1 MATLSLKISV
11 VDQSVIKTMQFEPST
26 IVYDA
31 CRIIRERIPEANPGN
46 PSEYGL
52 FLADED
58 PKKGVWLE
66 QGRSL
71 EYYLLRNGDLL
82 EYKRKHRIL
91 KVRTLDGVLKTLQVD
106 DSHTV
111 GSLMITICTRMGIT
125 NHEEYSLVR
134 DLPDEEKEKT
144 LTLKRDKSIAKD
156 QKRLEE
162 MKKKLHTDDELNWLD
177 HSKTLREQDIDPNE
191 VLLLRR
197 KFFYSDQ
204 NVDARDP
211 VQLNLLYVQSRDA
224 ILNGTHPVSME
235 EAIQFGGLQCQV
247 QFGDHVESKHKP
259 GFLDLKEFLPKEYV
273 KIKGIEKKIFI
284 EHKKF
289 VGLTEVEAKVK
300 YTQFCRSL
308 KTYGITFF
316 LVKEKMKGKNKLVP
330 RLLGI
335 TKESV
340 VRVDEKTKEIL
351 KTWPLTTVR
360 RWAASPNSFTLDFGD
375 YSDTYYSV
383 QTTEG
388 EQISQLIAGYID
400 IILRKKKAK
409 DHLGIEGDDNST
421 MYEENV
427 QAGQATIIQHNL
439 GNVKHPSSGN
449 VSMPG
454 LLRDGYQGENKIAM
468 GSLGRGQ
475 VSSQS
480 NNARSGSSS
489 RHGEPYEY
497 GDVNGSS
504 KTPSAFD
511 LIDGGPTSGM
521 QSGSSGQTIIQ
532 QELTQA
538 QRAFILTISDGL
550 GAIDSAQ
557 DNLNKK
563 SDMPTLGD
571 DPASKKWRA
580 NQLDLSR
587 QKVGSQLSAMN
598 AATAQLVTLT
608 SGEQDDI
615 DYTAVGAA
623 VNQISSNV
631 GDFSRDVKMLATL
644 QEGDDSGLRLLDA
657 ARGLIGA
664 FSDLLKAAEP
674 GSTEPRQNLLT
685 AAGRIGEASQDV
697 INEVGEH
704 VDDLD
709 KIYQEA
715 LLALA
720 KAVANA
726 TASLVLKAKTVAN
739 TADEPIQQDRVISSA
754 TQCAL
759 ATSQLVAC
767 TKVVAPTIGHPA
779 CQEQLIE
786 AAKLVAKSVEGIV
799 ESSQAAC
806 KDDHL
811 LQDLGSAATAVT
823 KALNDLLMH
832 IKKAAHPA
840 HAVEQHEEAVD
851 TIINVTDRL
860 FSSVGDAHEMVK
872 QAKQLAQ
879 ATSTLVSAIRGQA
892 EDHSDSDTQRRLLA
906 AAKQLADATAK
917 LVEAAK
923 GCASSPNDSNQQ
935 QMLRVAAEEL
945 RSATNSAASNA
956 LKKRLMT
963 NLESSAN
970 QAAAAATQLINA
982 SNQAYKTNRNPSSN
996 QQMITAAQGL
1006 DQQIPA
1012 LVQALRA
1019 VQRQPDSATAQLAL
1033 INAAQD
1039 FIQPASRLIGAANA
1053 AAPTVSDQAAA
1064 LNLHNAVKF
1073 MSSAIAELRSSANK
1087 AQEACTSL
1095 EIDSALDQ
1103 LGDLDQDLADIK
1115 QTAMAGRLTRLP
1127 GETAET
1133 CSTQLGTTSKTVG
1146 SSMAQLL
1153 TAAAQGNEDYVGI
1166 AARDTV
1172 NALKIL
1178 VSSVRGVAATTE
1190 DKQIQQTIIDNAR
1203 DVIHQSIKLL
1213 DEAKSAMNDPNNP
1226 DNQQKLSQVAK
1237 AVSSALNNCVN
1248 CLPGQRDIDNALR
1261 LITQNS
1267 QNLSNPRFPP
1277 TDRSYQEVQ
1286 NDLNNVA
1293 LNLNQSASDIV
1304 SSSRETTQHLAASST
1319 RYSHHYEDFVHTG
1332 LTIAGLSK
1340 DLETQNQIVGGLK
1353 SVSMVSSKLL
1363 MAAKSVS
1370 ADPNAPNSRNLL
1382 AQAARAVTESI
1393 NHLFSICT
1401 MSAPGQKECDN
1412 ALRQIQVIAGMLDN
1426 PNEPVSDLSYFDSLQ
1441 AVMEKSQDLGN
1452 AMTGISNHAKKQDM
1466 NEFCN
1471 SVRNFANSVCGLT
1484 EASVQAAY
1492 LVGISDPAS
1501 EPGRPGVVDQTQFAR
1516 ANQAIQMACQNLT
1529 NPASSQQQ
1537 GSNTKAQVLSAA
1549 TVVAKHT
1556 SSLCNSCRLA
1566 SSKTANPV
1574 AKRHFV
1580 QSAKDVANSTASLVK
1595 AIKALDSDFTEEN
1608 RQKCAEAARPLIS
1621 AVDEL
1626 TTFAS
1631 SPEFASK
1638 SAKISMQARSAQE
1651 PITRAGK
1658 DMINGACGMLE
1669 AAKQLAVHP
1678 KDPAIYQIYSY
1689 HSKNISDAIKSLV
1702 SSIKD
1707 MAPGQHQCDNAI
1719 EHLNMVIR
1727 DLDQASLAA
1736 ISQNLKPQ
1744 DEKSLKAYQEQMI
1757 NSARE
1762 ILDRIDFIRQAAK
1775 EEPQNLGH
1783 LISTVSSYF
1792 EPLTRSAIGT
1802 ASKTVNS
1809 KQQMNI
1815 LDLTKTVAE
1824 SALQFMYACKEGG
1837 GNPKATHAHHAI
1849 DSAADD
1855 MKDVLQD
1862 LLQTMEEAASQS
1874 GVVNSMIDTITK
1886 SIAKTDERQID
1897 RMSIIE
1903 SLSFVDHQ
1911 TNMVRLAK
1919 QIARTAQDMIGK
1931 STTNVGQLGVLAN
1944 QLTRDFAALA
1954 NDSLGATQASNNTE
1968 IGNRIRSTVQ
1978 DLGKSCVELVQD
1990 AGNLQGNPTD
2000 QYSIKELSDHA
2011 RSVQEKVS
2019 YVLAALQAGARGT
2032 QACINA
2038 ASTVSGIIGD
2048 LDTTIM
2054 FASAGTLNDEGSES
2068 FADQRENI
2076 LKTAKAL
2083 VEDTKTLV
2091 AGAASNQEQLAAAAQ
2106 CAVKTITRLADV
2118 VKLGAASLGSEQP
2131 EAQVLLINAVKDVAS
2146 ALSDLISA
2154 TKNAS
2159 GKSVNDPAMLALKE
2173 SAKVMVTN
2181 VTSLLKTVKTVEDEA
2196 VRGTRALESTI
2207 EAIGQEIKAF
2217 DSSDDVIRKASAE
2230 DLIRYAKPITTAT
2243 AKAVAAGNS
2252 GRQEDVI
2259 STANM
2264 GRKAIFDLL
2273 SVVKGAAA
2281 TAETSEIKKR
2291 AINAGRTAAV
2301 TYKELLENV
2310 HLVVMKPTPEG
2321 KQTISVISRKVANA
2335 VTELVQSAE
2344 AIKAQINVCSFFVR
2358 KATSHTLE
2366 IRWSHWVAGSDW
2378 VDPDDPTVIA
2388 ENELLTAASSIE
2400 AAAKKLAQLKPRQ
2413 QAKKADEDLDFEEQI
2428 LEAAKSIAA
2437 ATAALVKSAS
2447 AAQRELVAQGKVGST
2462 YTRHAVDEDG
2472 QWSQGLI
2479 SAAKMVAAATHSLC
2493 EAANAMVQ
2501 GHASEERLIASAKE
2515 VAGSTAQLLMAC
2527 KVKADPGSMA
2537 MQRLQSAGNAVKR
2550 ATEALVRAAQQAKD
2564 YNDDES
2570 SLTVNKRMVGG
2581 IAQEIQAQ
2589 EEILRKEKELID
2601 ARKRLMKIRQDRYKD
2616 RPPEDD
2622 D

>member
-1 MATLSLKISV
+1 
-11 VDQSVIKTMQFEPST
+11 
-26 IVYDA
+26 
-31 CRIIRERIPEANPGN
+31 
-46 PSEYGL
+46 
-52 FLADED
+52 
-58 PKKGVWLE
+58 
-66 QGRSL
+66 
-71 EYYLLRNGDLL
+71 
-82 EYKRKHRIL
+82 
-91 KVRTLDGVLKTLQVD
+91 
-106 DSHTV
+106 
-111 GSLMITICTRMGIT
+111 
-125 NHEEYSLVR
+125 
-134 DLPDEEKEKT
+134 
-144 LTLKRDKSIAKD
+144 
-156 QKRLEE
+156 
-162 MKKKLHTDDELNWLD
+162 
-177 HSKTLREQDIDPNE
+177 
-191 VLLLRR
+191 
-197 KFFYSDQ
+197 
-204 NVDARDP
+204 
-211 VQLNLLYVQSRDA
+211 
-224 ILNGTHPVSME
+224 
-235 EAIQFGGLQCQV
+235 
-247 QFGDHVESKHKP
+247 
-259 GFLDLKEFLPKEYV
+259 
-273 KIKGIEKKIFI
+273 
-284 EHKKF
+284 
-289 VGLTEVEAKVK
+289 
-300 YTQFCRSL
+300 
-308 KTYGITFF
+308 
-316 LVKEKMKGKNKLVP
+316 EKMKGKNKLVP

-427 QAGQATIIQHNL
+427 QAGQATIIQHNMA
-439 GNVKHPSSGN
+439 NVKHPSSGN

-454 LLRDGYQGENKIAM
+454 LLRDGYQGENKISV
-468 GSLGRGQ
+468 GSLQRGQ
-475 VSSQS
+475 VSSMS
-480 NNARSGSSS
+480 NNARSGSSA
-489 RHGEPYEY
+489 RHGDTAEFGEM
-497 GDVNGSS
+497 NGSS
-504 KTPSAFD
+504 KNSSMFD
-511 LIDGGPTSGM
+511 LVDGSPTSGM
-521 QSGSSGQTIIQ
+521 QSGSSGQTIVHT
-532 QELTQA
+532 ELTQA
-538 QRAFILTISDGL
+538 QRAFKLTITDGL
-550 GAIDSAQ
+550 DAIDSAQ
-557 DNLNKK
+557 DNLRKK
-563 SDMPTLGD
+563 SEMPLLGD
-571 DPASKKWRA
+571 DPASKKWRE

-608 SGEQDDI
+608 SGDHDDI

-623 VNQISSNV
+623 VNQITSNV

-644 QEGDDSGLRLLDA
+644 QEEDDSGQRLMNA

-664 FSDLLKAAEP
+664 FSDLLRAADP
-674 GSTEPRQNLLT
+674 GSTEPRQNLLA
-685 AAGRIGEASQDV
+685 AAGVIGEATQEV
-697 INEVGEH
+697 INEVGES

-709 KIYQEA
+709 RIYQEA

-739 TADEPIQQDRVISSA
+739 TADEPVQQDRVISSA

-806 KDDHL
+806 KDDHV

-823 KALNDLLMH
+823 RALNDLLLH

-840 HAVEQHEEAVD
+840 RANEQHEEAVD

-892 EDHSDSDTQRRLLA
+892 EDHTDSDTQKRLLA

-923 GCASSPNDSNQQ
+923 GCASSPNDSSQQ
-935 QMLRVAAEEL
+935 QMLRTAAEEL
-945 RSATNSAASNA
+945 RSATNTAASNA

-963 NLESSAN
+963 KLENCAN
-970 QAAAAATQLINA
+970 QAATAATQLINA
-982 SNQAYKTNRNPSSN
+982 SNQAYKTNCNPSSN
-996 QQMITAAQGL
+996 QQMATAGQNL
-1006 DQQIPA
+1006 DQQIPL

-1019 VQRQPDSATAQLAL
+1019 VQRNPDSATAQLAL

-1039 FIQPASRLIGAANA
+1039 FIQPASRLIGASNA

-1064 LNLHNAVKF
+1064 MNLHNAVKF
-1073 MSSAIAELRSSANK
+1073 MSSAVAELRSAASK

-1103 LGDLDQDLADIK
+1103 LGDLEQDLVDIK
-1115 QTAMAGRLTRLP
+1115 QAAMTGRLTRLP

-1133 CSTQLGTTSKTVG
+1133 CATQLGTTSKTVG

-1172 NALKIL
+1172 NALKVL
-1178 VSSVRGVAATTE
+1178 VSAVRGVAATTE
-1190 DKQIQQTIIDNAR
+1190 DKQIQQNIIDNAR
-1203 DVIHQSIKLL
+1203 DVINQSIRLL
-1213 DEAKSAMNDPNNP
+1213 DEAKYAMNDPSNP
-1226 DNQQKLSQVAK
+1226 ENQQRLSQVAK
-1237 AVSSALNNCVN
+1237 SVSNALNNCVN
-1248 CLPGQRDIDNALR
+1248 CLPGQRDIDNAIR
-1261 LITQNS
+1261 LITQSS
-1267 QNLSNPRFPP
+1267 QNLSSPRFPS
-1277 TDRSYQEVQ
+1277 TTKSYQDVQ
-1286 NDLNNVA
+1286 NDMSNAAV
-1293 LNLNQSASDIV
+1293 NLNQAASDIV
-1304 SSSRETTQHLAASST
+1304 SSSRVTTQHLAESTT

-1332 LTIAGLSK
+1332 LVMAGVSK

-1353 SVSMVSSKLL
+1353 SVSMVSSKLML
-1363 MAAKSVS
+1363 AAKSVS

-1401 MSAPGQKECDN
+1401 QSAPGQKECDN
-1412 ALRQIQVIAGMLDN
+1412 ALRQIQMMASMLDN

-1441 AVMEKSQDLGN
+1441 AVMEKSKDLGD

-1466 NEFCN
+1466 DEFCT

-1537 GSNTKAQVLSAA
+1537 VLSAA

-1580 QSAKDVANSTASLVK
+1580 Q
-1595 AIKALDSDFTEEN
+1595 ALDSDFTDEN
-1608 RQKCAEAARPLIS
+1608 RQRCAEAARPLIN
-1621 AVDEL
+1621 AVEEL

-1638 SAKISMQARSAQE
+1638 PAKISAQARQAQE
-1651 PITRAGK
+1651 PITQSGK
-1658 DMINGACGMLE
+1658 AMIEGACHMLQ
-1669 AAKQLAVHP
+1669 AAKQLAVNP
-1678 KDPAIYQIYSY
+1678 RDPPTYQMYSF
-1689 HSKNISDAIKSLV
+1689 HSKSVSESIKRLV

-1707 MAPGQHQCDNAI
+1707 MAPGQHECDNAI
-1719 EHLNMVIR
+1719 EHLNKTIR
-1727 DLDQASLAA
+1727 DLDHASLEA
-1736 ISQNLKPQ
+1736 ISQKLSPPV
-1744 DEKSLKAYQEQMI
+1744 DDKSLKAYQEQMI

-1762 ILDRIDFIRQAAK
+1762 ILDRIDQIRQAAK

-1792 EPLTRSAIGT
+1792 EPLTRSAIGS

-1815 LDLTKTVAE
+1815 LDLTKTVSE

-1837 GNPKATHAHHAI
+1837 GNPKATHTHGPI
-1849 DSAADD
+1849 DNAADD

-1862 LLQTMEEAASQS
+1862 LLQMMEEAASQA

-1886 SIAKTDERQID
+1886 AIARTDERQVD

-1903 SLSFVDHQ
+1903 TLSFVDHQ

-1944 QLTRDFAALA
+1944 QLTRDYVALA
-1954 NDSLGATQASNNTE
+1954 NDSLGAAQAANNSE

-1978 DLGKSCVELVQD
+1978 DLGKCCVELVHD
-1990 AGNLQGNPTD
+1990 AGNLQGNPSD
-2000 QYSIKELSDHA
+2000 QYTQKELSDHA
-2011 RSVQEKVS
+2011 KSVQEKVS

-2054 FASAGTLNDEGSES
+2054 FAAAGTLNDEGSES

-2118 VKLGAASLGSEQP
+2118 VKLGAASLGSDQP

-2159 GKSVNDPAMLALKE
+2159 GKSVNDPAMLALKD
-2173 SAKVMVTN
+2173 SAKIHRKLNPTEGRGYVSYR
-2181 VTSLLKTVKTVEDEA
+2181 TSRVIRQPQVEWEKKSQHA
-2196 VRGTRALESTI
+2196 
-2207 EAIGQEIKAF
+2207 
-2217 DSSDDVIRKASAE
+2217 DVI
-2230 DLIRYAKPITTAT
+2230 
-2243 AKAVAAGNS
+2243 
-2252 GRQEDVI
+2252 
-2259 STANM
+2259 
-2264 GRKAIFDLL
+2264 
-2273 SVVKGAAA
+2273 
-2281 TAETSEIKKR
+2281 
-2291 AINAGRTAAV
+2291 
-2301 TYKELLENV
+2301 
-2310 HLVVMKPTPEG
+2310 
-2321 KQTISVISRKVANA
+2321 
-2335 VTELVQSAE
+2335 
-2344 AIKAQINVCSFFVR
+2344 
-2358 KATSHTLE
+2358 
-2366 IRWSHWVAGSDW
+2366 
-2378 VDPDDPTVIA
+2378 
-2388 ENELLTAASSIE
+2388 
-2400 AAAKKLAQLKPRQ
+2400 
-2413 QAKKADEDLDFEEQI
+2413 
-2428 LEAAKSIAA
+2428 
-2437 ATAALVKSAS
+2437 
-2447 AAQRELVAQGKVGST
+2447 
-2462 YTRHAVDEDG
+2462 
-2472 QWSQGLI
+2472 
-2479 SAAKMVAAATHSLC
+2479 
-2493 EAANAMVQ
+2493 
-2501 GHASEERLIASAKE
+2501 
-2515 VAGSTAQLLMAC
+2515 
-2527 KVKADPGSMA
+2527 
-2537 MQRLQSAGNAVKR
+2537 
-2550 ATEALVRAAQQAKD
+2550 
-2564 YNDDES
+2564 
-2570 SLTVNKRMVGG
+2570 
-2581 IAQEIQAQ
+2581 
-2589 EEILRKEKELID
+2589 
-2601 ARKRLMKIRQDRYKD
+2601 
-2616 RPPEDD
+2616 
-2622 D
+2622 

>member
-1 MATLSLKISV
+1 MTLSLRISAV
-11 VDQSVIKTMQFEPST
+11 ELNVIKTMQFEPST

-31 CRIIRERIPEANPGN
+31 CRIIRERIPEENPGN

-52 FLADED
+52 FLADDD

-82 EYKRKHRIL
+82 EYKRKHRIV

-106 DSHTV
+106 DSYTV

-134 DLPDEEKEKT
+134 DLPEDEKEKT

-177 HSKTLREQDIDPNE
+177 HSKTLREQEIDRNE

-224 ILNGTHPVSME
+224 ILNGTHPVSMDK
-235 EAIQFGGLQCQV
+235 AIKFAGLQCQV
-247 QFGDHVESKHKP
+247 QFGDHIDSKHKP
-259 GFLDLKEFLPKEYV
+259 GFLDLKEFLPKEYIKV
-273 KIKGIEKKIFI
+273 KGIEKKIFG
-284 EHKKF
+284 EHRNYA
-289 VGLTEVEAKVK
+289 GLSEVEAKVK
-300 YTQFCRSL
+300 YTQSCRSL

-340 VRVDEKTKEIL
+340 VRVDEKTKEIM

-409 DHLGIEGDDNST
+409 DHLGIEGDENST

-427 QAGQATIIQHNL
+427 QAGQATIIQHSM
-439 GNVKHPSSGN
+439 GNIKHPSSGN

-454 LLRDGYQGENKIAM
+454 LLRDGYQGENKISV
-468 GSLGRGQ
+468 GSLQGQ
-475 VSSQS
+475 VLSQS
-480 NNARSGSSS
+480 NQARSGFAAQHGGSSDLGEVSGSLHSSS
-489 RHGEPYEY
+489 
-497 GDVNGSS
+497 
-504 KTPSAFD
+504 TFD
-511 LIDGGPTSGM
+511 LLDTTSSSGM
-521 QSGSSGQTIIQ
+521 LSGSNGKTIQT

-538 QRAFILTISDGL
+538 QRAFIVTITEGL
-550 GAIDSAQ
+550 DAIDAAQ
-557 DNLNKK
+557 DNLNRK
-563 SDMPTLGD
+563 SDFPNLGE
-571 DPASKKWRA
+571 DPASKKWRE

-598 AATAQLVTLT
+598 AATAQLMTLT
-608 SGEQDDI
+608 SGDQEEV

-623 VNQISSNV
+623 VSQISSNV

-644 QEGDDSGLRLLDA
+644 HEDDRSGQRLLDA

-664 FSDLLKAAEP
+664 FSDLLRIAEP
-674 GSTEPRQNLLT
+674 GTTEPRQNLLT
-685 AAGRIGEASQDV
+685 AAGRIGEASQQV
-697 INEVGEH
+697 ITEIGET

-709 KIYQEA
+709 RIYQET

-726 TASLVLKAKTVAN
+726 TASLVLKAKSVAS
-739 TADEPIQQDRVISSA
+739 TTDEPIHQDRVISSA

-799 ESSQAAC
+799 ETAQTGC
-806 KDDHL
+806 RDDYL

-823 KALNDLLMH
+823 KALNDLLLH

-840 HAVEQHEEAVD
+840 NANEQHEEAVD

-860 FSSVGDAHEMVK
+860 FSSVGDAHEMVR

-879 ATSTLVSAIRGQA
+879 ATSMLVSAIRGQA
-892 EDHSDSDTQRRLLA
+892 EDHTDSETQKRLLA

-923 GCASSPNDSNQQ
+923 GCASSPNDSGQQ
-935 QMLRVAAEEL
+935 QMLRTAAEEL
-945 RSATNSAASNA
+945 RSATNTAASNA
-956 LKKRLMT
+956 LKRRLMT
-963 NLESSAN
+963 RLETAAD

-982 SNQAYKTNRNPSSN
+982 SHQAHKTNLNPQSN
-996 QQMITAAQGL
+996 QQMASAAAGL
-1006 DQQIPA
+1006 DQQIPT

-1019 VQRQPDSATAQLAL
+1019 VQRSPDSATAQLAL
-1033 INAAQD
+1033 INASQD
-1039 FIQPASRLIGAANA
+1039 FIQPASRLISASTA
-1053 AAPTVSDQAAA
+1053 AAPTVSDQSVA
-1064 LNLHNAVKF
+1064 LNLHNAAKN
-1073 MSSAIAELRSSANK
+1073 MSNAIAELRSAASR

-1103 LGDLDQDLADIK
+1103 LADLDQDLTDIK
-1115 QTAMAGRLTRLP
+1115 HAALTGRLTRLP
-1127 GETAET
+1127 GETAEQ
-1133 CSTQLGTTSKTVG
+1133 CSSQLGTISKTVG
-1146 SSMAQLL
+1146 ASMAQLL

-1178 VSSVRGVAATTE
+1178 VSAVRGVAATTD
-1190 DKQIQQTIIDNAR
+1190 DKQVQQEIIDNAR
-1203 DVIHQSIKLL
+1203 DVIRQSIRLL
-1213 DEAKSAMNDPNNP
+1213 EEAKYAMDDPRNP
-1226 DNQQKLSQVAK
+1226 ENQQRLSQVAK
-1237 AVSSALNNCVN
+1237 SVSHALNNCIS
-1248 CLPGQRDIDNALR
+1248 CLPGQRDIDNAIR
-1261 LITQNS
+1261 LITQSS
-1267 QNLSNPRFPP
+1267 QNLTNPRFPP
-1277 TDRSYQEVQ
+1277 TDRSYQDVQ
-1286 NDLNNVA
+1286 NDMSNSA
-1293 LNLNQSASDIV
+1293 ANLNQAASDIV
-1304 SSSRETTQHLAASST
+1304 SSSRVTTQHLAESST
-1319 RYSHHYEDFVHTG
+1319 RYSHHYEEFVHTG
-1332 LTIAGLSK
+1332 LTLAGLSR
-1340 DLETQNQIVGGLK
+1340 DQENQNQIVGGLK
-1353 SVSMVSSKLL
+1353 SVSIVSSKLL
-1363 MAAKSVS
+1363 LAAKSVS
-1370 ADPNAPNSRNLL
+1370 ADPNAPNARNLL

-1401 MSAPGQKECDN
+1401 QSAPGQKECDN
-1412 ALRQIQVIAGMLDN
+1412 ALRQIQMIASMLDN

-1441 AVMEKSQDLGN
+1441 AVIEKSKDLGD
-1452 AMTGISNHAKKQDM
+1452 AMTGISSHAQRVDID
-1466 NEFCN
+1466 EFCG
-1471 SVRNFANSVCGLT
+1471 SVRHFANSVCGLT

-1501 EPGRPGVVDQTQFAR
+1501 EPGRPGVVDQSQFAR

-1529 NPASSQQQ
+1529 NPASSQQ
-1537 GSNTKAQVLSAA
+1537 QVLSAA

-1580 QSAKDVANSTASLVK
+1580 QSAKDVANSTANLVK

-1608 RQKCAEAARPLIS
+1608 RQRCAEAARPLLS

-1638 SAKISMQARSAQE
+1638 PAKISAQARLAQE
-1651 PITRAGK
+1651 PITQSGK
-1658 DMINGACGMLE
+1658 AMIEGACNMLL
-1669 AAKQLAVHP
+1669 AAKQLAINP
-1678 KDPAIYQIYSY
+1678 KDPHTYQLYSH
-1689 HSKNISDAIKSLV
+1689 HSKSV
-1702 SSIKD
+1702 SESIKRLVANIKD
-1707 MAPGQHQCDNAI
+1707 GAPGQHECDNAI
-1719 EHLNMVIR
+1719 EHLNIIIR
-1727 DLDQASLAA
+1727 EVDQASLAA
-1736 ISQNLKPQ
+1736 VSQNLRPR

-1762 ILDRIDFIRQAAK
+1762 ILDRIDLIRQAAK

-1783 LISTVSSYF
+1783 LVSTVSSYF
-1792 EPLTRSAIGT
+1792 EPLARSAIGS
-1802 ASKTVNS
+1802 ASRTVNS

-1815 LDLTKTVAE
+1815 LDQTKTVAE

-1837 GNPKATHAHHAI
+1837 GNPKATHTHGPI
-1849 DSAADD
+1849 DNAADD

-1862 LLQTMEEAASQS
+1862 LLQTMEEAASQA
-1874 GVVNSMIDTITK
+1874 GLVNSMIDTITQ
-1886 SIAKTDERQID
+1886 SIARTDEKYTD
-1897 RMSIIE
+1897 RMSIVE
-1903 SLSFVDHQ
+1903 HLSFVDHQ

-1919 QIARTAQDMIGK
+1919 QIARTAQDMMAK

-1944 QLTRDFAALA
+1944 QLTRDYTALA
-1954 NDSLGATQASNNTE
+1954 NASIGAASACNNIE
-1968 IGNRIRSTVQ
+1968 IGNRIRTTVQ
-1978 DLGKSCVELVQD
+1978 DLGKSCIELVQD
-1990 AGNLQGNPTD
+1990 AGNLQTNPTD
-2000 QYSIKELSDHA
+2000 HYTQQELTEHA
-2011 RSVQEKVS
+2011 KNVQEKVS
-2019 YVLAALQAGARGT
+2019 YVLAALQAGSRGT
-2032 QACINA
+2032 QACIHA

-2054 FASAGTLNDEGSES
+2054 FAAAGTLNDEGSDS

-2091 AGAASNQEQLAAAAQ
+2091 AGAASNQEQLAVAAQ

-2118 VKLGAASLGSEQP
+2118 VKLGAASLGSEQS

-2159 GKSVNDPAMLALKE
+2159 GKSVHDSAMLTLKD

-2196 VRGTRALESTI
+2196 VRGTQALESTI
-2207 EAIGQEIKAF
+2207 EAISQEIKAF
-2217 DSSDDVIRKASAE
+2217 DASDEVVNKATAE
-2230 DLIRYAKPITTAT
+2230 DLIRCAKPITTAT

-2252 GRQEDVI
+2252 CRQEDII
-2259 STANM
+2259 SAANM

-2281 TAETSEIKKR
+2281 TAETSEIKQR
-2291 AINAGRTAAV
+2291 ALNAGRTTAMN
-2301 TYKELLENV
+2301 YKELLQQV
-2310 HLVVMKPTPEG
+2310 LQVVLRPTQEG
-2321 KQTISVISRKVANA
+2321 RQTLALNSRMVANA

-2344 AIKAQINVCSFFVR
+2344 AIKG
-2358 KATSHTLE
+2358 T
-2366 IRWSHWVAGSDW
+2366 DW
-2378 VDPDDPTVIA
+2378 VDPDDPTVVA

-2400 AAAKKLAQLKPRQ
+2400 AAAKKLSQLKPRQ
-2413 QAKKADEDLDFEEQI
+2413 QAKRADENLHFEDQI
-2428 LEAAKSIAA
+2428 LEAARSIAA

-2447 AAQRELVAQGKVGST
+2447 AAQRELVAQGIVGST
-2462 YTRHAVDEDG
+2462 YTQHSVDDDG

-2479 SAAKMVAAATHSLC
+2479 SAARRVAAATHSLC

-2501 GHASEERLIASAKE
+2501 GHASEERLIAAAKE

-2527 KVKADPGSMA
+2527 KVKAEPGSKA
-2537 MQRLQSAGNAVKR
+2537 MQRLQAAGNAVKR
-2550 ATEALVRAAQQAKD
+2550 ATEALVRAAQQTKEHQ
-2564 YNDDES
+2564 DDES
-2570 SLTVNKRMVGG
+2570 SLTVNKRMVEG
-2581 IAQEIQAQ
+2581 IAEEIQAQ
-2589 EEILRKEKELID
+2589 EEILRKEVELNN

-2616 RPPEDD
+2616 RPPEDNVTSPF
-2622 D
+2622 

>member
-11 VDQSVIKTMQFEPST
+11 VDQSAIKTMQFEPST

-31 CRIIRERIPEANPGN
+31 CKIIRERIPEANPGN

-82 EYKRKHRIL
+82 EYKRKNRIL

-134 DLPDEEKEKT
+134 DLPDDEKEKT

-259 GFLDLKEFLPKEYV
+259 GFLDLKEFLPKEYI

-289 VGLTEVEAKVK
+289 VGMAEVEAKVK
-300 YTQFCRSL
+300 YTQICRSL

-427 QAGQATIIQHNL
+427 QAGQATIIQHNMA
-439 GNVKHPSSGN
+439 NVKHPSSGN

-454 LLRDGYQGENKIAM
+454 LLRDGYQGENKIAV
-468 GSLGRGQ
+468 GSLQRGQ

-480 NNARSGSSS
+480 NNARSGSAA
-489 RHGEPYEY
+489 RHGDTGEFGEM
-497 GDVNGSS
+497 NGSS
-504 KTPSAFD
+504 KSSSYFD
-511 LIDGGPTSGM
+511 LVEGGPTSGM
-521 QSGSSGQTIIQ
+521 QTGSSGQTIIHT
-532 QELTQA
+532 ELTQA
-538 QRAFILTISDGL
+538 QRAFKLTISDGL
-550 GAIDSAQ
+550 DAIDSAQ
-557 DNLNKK
+557 DNLSKR
-563 SDMPTLGD
+563 SEMPVLGD
-571 DPASKKWRA
+571 DPASKKWRE

-587 QKVGSQLSAMN
+587 QRVGSQLSAMN

-608 SGEQDDI
+608 SGDQEDI

-623 VNQISSNV
+623 VNQITSNV
-631 GDFSRDVKMLATL
+631 GDFSRDVKMLANL
-644 QEGDDSGLRLLDA
+644 QEEDSGQRLLDA

-664 FSDLLKAAEP
+664 FSDLLRAADP
-674 GSTEPRQNLLT
+674 STTEPRQNLLT
-685 AAGRIGEASQDV
+685 AAGVVGEATQEV
-697 INEVGEH
+697 INEVGES

-726 TASLVLKAKTVAN
+726 TASLVLKAKTVAQ
-739 TADEPIQQDRVISSA
+739 TADEPVQQDRVISSA
-754 TQCAL
+754 TNCAL

-823 KALNDLLMH
+823 RALNDLLLH

-840 HAVEQHEEAVD
+840 RANEQHEEAVD

-892 EDHSDSDTQRRLLA
+892 DDHTDSDTQKRLLA

-935 QMLRVAAEEL
+935 QMLRTAAEEL
-945 RSATNSAASNA
+945 RSATNTAASNA

-963 NLESSAN
+963 NLENCAN
-970 QAAAAATQLINA
+970 QAAAAATQLISA
-982 SNQAYKTNRNPSSN
+982 SNQAYKTNCNPSSN
-996 QQMITAAQGL
+996 QQMATAAQNL
-1006 DQQIPA
+1006 DQQIPT
-1012 LVQALRA
+1012 LVQAMRA
-1019 VQRQPDSATAQLAL
+1019 VQRHPDSATAQLAL
-1033 INAAQD
+1033 INASQD

-1053 AAPTVSDQAAA
+1053 SAPTVSDQAAA

-1073 MSSAIAELRSSANK
+1073 MSSAVAELRSAAGK

-1103 LGDLDQDLADIK
+1103 LGDLEQDIADIK
-1115 QTAMAGRLTRLP
+1115 QAAMSGRLTRLP
-1127 GETAET
+1127 GETAEG
-1133 CSTQLGTTSKTVG
+1133 CATQLGTTSKTVG

-1190 DKQIQQTIIDNAR
+1190 DKQIQQTILDNAR
-1203 DVIHQSIKLL
+1203 DVINQSIRLL
-1213 DEAKSAMNDPNNP
+1213 EEAKYAMNDPSNP
-1226 DNQQKLSQVAK
+1226 ENQQRLSQVAK
-1237 AVSSALNNCVN
+1237 SVSNALNNCVN
-1248 CLPGQRDIDNALR
+1248 CLPGQRDIDNAIR
-1261 LITQNS
+1261 LITQSS

-1277 TDRSYQEVQ
+1277 TSKSYQEVQ
-1286 NDLNNVA
+1286 NDMNNAAV
-1293 LNLNQSASDIV
+1293 NLNQAASDIV
-1304 SSSRETTQHLAASST
+1304 SSSRVTTQHLAESTT
-1319 RYSHHYEDFVHTG
+1319 RYSHHYEDFVHSG
-1332 LTIAGLSK
+1332 LVMAGVSK

-1353 SVSMVSSKLL
+1353 SVSMVSSKLML
-1363 MAAKSVS
+1363 AAKSVS

-1401 MSAPGQKECDN
+1401 QSAPGQKECDN
-1412 ALRQIQVIAGMLDN
+1412 ALRQIQMIASMLDN

-1441 AVMEKSQDLGN
+1441 AVMEKSKDLGD

-1466 NEFCN
+1466 DEFCS

-1537 GSNTKAQVLSAA
+1537 GTNTQAQVLSAA

-1595 AIKALDSDFTEEN
+1595 AIKALDSDFTDEN
-1608 RQKCAEAARPLIS
+1608 RQKCAEAARPLIN

-1638 SAKISMQARSAQE
+1638 PAKISAQARQAQE
-1651 PITRAGK
+1651 PITQSGK
-1658 DMINGACGMLE
+1658 SMIEGACNMLQ
-1669 AAKQLAVHP
+1669 AAKQLAVNP
-1678 KDPAIYQIYSY
+1678 RDPPTYQMYSF
-1689 HSKNISDAIKSLV
+1689 HSKSVSESIKRLV

-1707 MAPGQHQCDNAI
+1707 MAPGQHECDNAI
-1719 EHLNMVIR
+1719 EHLNITIR

-1736 ISQNLKPQ
+1736 ISQKLTPR

-1762 ILDRIDFIRQAAK
+1762 ILDRIDLIRQAAK

-1792 EPLTRSAIGT
+1792 EPLTRSAIGS

-1837 GNPKATHAHHAI
+1837 GNPKASHTHGPI
-1849 DSAADD
+1849 DNAADD

-1862 LLQTMEEAASQS
+1862 LLQTMEEAASQA

-1886 SIAKTDERQID
+1886 AIARTDERQID

-1903 SLSFVDHQ
+1903 TLSFVDHQ

-1944 QLTRDFAALA
+1944 QLTRDFVALA
-1954 NDSLGATQASNNTE
+1954 NDSLGAAQAANSTE

-2000 QYSIKELSDHA
+2000 QFTLKELSDHA
-2011 RSVQEKVS
+2011 KSVQERVS

-2054 FASAGTLNDEGSES
+2054 FAAAGTLNDEGSES

-2159 GKSVNDPAMLALKE
+2159 GKSVNDPAMLALKD

-2196 VRGTRALESTI
+2196 VRGTQALESTI
-2207 EAIGQEIKAF
+2207 EAIGQEIKTF
-2217 DSSDDVIRKASAE
+2217 DCSDDVNKKACAE
-2230 DLIRYAKPITTAT
+2230 DLIRFAKPITTAT

-2259 STANM
+2259 SAANM

-2273 SVVKGAAA
+2273 SVTKGAAA
-2281 TAETSEIKKR
+2281 TAETSEIKRR
-2291 AINAGRTAAV
+2291 AINAGRSAAV
-2301 TYKELLENV
+2301 SYKELLEV
-2310 HLVVMKPTPEG
+2310 VLVVVNKPSVEG
-2321 KQTISVISRKVANA
+2321 KQNLSLISRKVANS

-2344 AIKAQINVCSFFVR
+2344 AIKAQIDVCSFYDR
-2358 KATSHTLE
+2358 KAAS
-2366 IRWSHWVAGSDW
+2366 RSDW

-2400 AAAKKLAQLKPRQ
+2400 AAAKKLSQLKPRQ
-2413 QAKKADEDLDFEEQI
+2413 QAKKADEELDFEEQI

-2462 YTRHAVDEDG
+2462 YTRSAVDEDG

-2479 SAAKMVAAATHSLC
+2479 SAARMVAAATHSLC

-2537 MQRLQSAGNAVKR
+2537 MQRLQAAGNAVKR
-2550 ATEALVRAAQQAKD
+2550 ATEALVKAAQQAKD
-2564 YNDDES
+2564 HNDDDT

-2622 D
+2622 DSPSSF

>member
-1 MATLSLKISV
+1 
-11 VDQSVIKTMQFEPST
+11 
-26 IVYDA
+26 
-31 CRIIRERIPEANPGN
+31 
-46 PSEYGL
+46 
-52 FLADED
+52 
-58 PKKGVWLE
+58 
-66 QGRSL
+66 
-71 EYYLLRNGDLL
+71 
-82 EYKRKHRIL
+82 
-91 KVRTLDGVLKTLQVD
+91 
-106 DSHTV
+106 
-111 GSLMITICTRMGIT
+111 
-125 NHEEYSLVR
+125 
-134 DLPDEEKEKT
+134 
-144 LTLKRDKSIAKD
+144 
-156 QKRLEE
+156 
-162 MKKKLHTDDELNWLD
+162 
-177 HSKTLREQDIDPNE
+177 
-191 VLLLRR
+191 
-197 KFFYSDQ
+197 
-204 NVDARDP
+204 
-211 VQLNLLYVQSRDA
+211 
-224 ILNGTHPVSME
+224 
-235 EAIQFGGLQCQV
+235 
-247 QFGDHVESKHKP
+247 
-259 GFLDLKEFLPKEYV
+259 
-273 KIKGIEKKIFI
+273 
-284 EHKKF
+284 
-289 VGLTEVEAKVK
+289 
-300 YTQFCRSL
+300 
-308 KTYGITFF
+308 
-316 LVKEKMKGKNKLVP
+316 
-330 RLLGI
+330 
-335 TKESV
+335 
-340 VRVDEKTKEIL
+340 
-351 KTWPLTTVR
+351 
-360 RWAASPNSFTLDFGD
+360 DFGD

-439 GNVKHPSSGN
+439 GNVKHPNSGN

-454 LLRDGYQGENKIAM
+454 LLRDGYQGENKIAV
-468 GSLGRGQ
+468 GSLQRGQ

-480 NNARSGSSS
+480 NNARSGSSA
-489 RHGEPYEY
+489 RHGDTGEFGEI
-497 GDVNGSS
+497 NGSAKS
-504 KTPSAFD
+504 SSSFD
-511 LIDGGPTSGM
+511 LMEGGPTSGM

-532 QELTQA
+532 HELTQA

-563 SDMPTLGD
+563 SDMPILGD
-571 DPASKKWRA
+571 DQASKKWRE

-623 VNQISSNV
+623 VNQITSNV

-644 QEGDDSGLRLLDA
+644 QEEGDSGQRLLDA

-674 GSTEPRQNLLT
+674 GTQEPRQNLLA
-685 AAGRIGEASQDV
+685 AAGRIGEASQEV
-697 INEVGEH
+697 IHEVGET

-709 KIYQEA
+709 RIYQEA

-739 TADEPIQQDRVISSA
+739 TSDDPVQQDRVISSA

-799 ESSQAAC
+799 ETSQAAC

-832 IKKAAHPA
+832 IKKAANPA
-840 HAVEQHEEAVD
+840 HANEQHEEAVD

-892 EDHSDSDTQRRLLA
+892 EDHTDSDTQKRLLA

-923 GCASSPNDSNQQ
+923 GCATSPNDSNQQ
-935 QMLRVAAEEL
+935 QMLRTAAEEL
-945 RSATNSAASNA
+945 RSATNTAASNA

-963 NLESSAN
+963 KLESSAN

-982 SNQAYKTNRNPSSN
+982 SNQAYKTNCNPSSN
-996 QQMITAAQGL
+996 QQMATAAQSL
-1006 DQQIPA
+1006 DQQIPT

-1019 VQRQPDSATAQLAL
+1019 VQRHPDSATAQLAL
-1033 INAAQD
+1033 INASQD

-1073 MSSAIAELRSSANK
+1073 MSSAVAELRSSANK

-1103 LGDLDQDLADIK
+1103 LGDLDQDLAEIK
-1115 QTAMAGRLTRLP
+1115 QAALSGRLTRLP
-1127 GETAET
+1127 GETAESS
-1133 CSTQLGTTSKTVG
+1133 STQLGHTSKTVG

-1172 NALKIL
+1172 NALKVL
-1178 VSSVRGVAATTE
+1178 VSSVRGVAATT
-1190 DKQIQQTIIDNAR
+1190 DDRQIQQAILDNAR
-1203 DVIHQSIKLL
+1203 DVINQSIRLL
-1213 DEAKSAMNDPNNP
+1213 EEAKYAMNDPNNP
-1226 DNQQKLSQVAK
+1226 DNQQRLSQVAK
-1237 AVSSALNNCVN
+1237 SVSNALNNCVN
-1248 CLPGQRDIDNALR
+1248 CLPGQRDIDNAIR

-1267 QNLSNPRFPP
+1267 QNLSSPRFPP
-1277 TDRSYQEVQ
+1277 TDKTYQEVQ
-1286 NDLNNVA
+1286 NDMNNAA
-1293 LNLNQSASDIV
+1293 LSLNQAASDIV
-1304 SSSRETTQHLAASST
+1304 SSSRVTTQHLAESST

-1332 LTIAGLSK
+1332 LTLAGISK
-1340 DLETQNQIVGGLK
+1340 DLETKNQVVGGLK
-1353 SVSMVSSKLL
+1353 SVSMVSSKLML
-1363 MAAKSVS
+1363 AAKSVS

-1401 MSAPGQKECDN
+1401 QSAPGQKECDN
-1412 ALRQIQVIAGMLDN
+1412 ALRQIQMIASMLDN
-1426 PNEPVSDLSYFDSLQ
+1426 PNEPVSDLSYFDTLQ
-1441 AVMEKSQDLGN
+1441 AVMEKSKDLGD
-1452 AMTGISNHAKKQDM
+1452 AMTGISNQAKKQDM
-1466 NEFCN
+1466 DEFCG

-1529 NPASSQQQ
+1529 NPASSQQ
-1537 GSNTKAQVLSAA
+1537 QVLSAA

-1608 RQKCAEAARPLIS
+1608 RQKCAEAARPLIN

-1638 SAKISMQARSAQE
+1638 PAKISAQARQAQE
-1651 PITRAGK
+1651 PITQSGK
-1658 DMINGACGMLE
+1658 AMIEGACNMLQ
-1669 AAKQLAVHP
+1669 AAKQLAVNP
-1678 KDPAIYQIYSY
+1678 KDPQTYQIYSF
-1689 HSKNISDAIKSLV
+1689 HSKSVSEAIKRLV

-1707 MAPGQHQCDNAI
+1707 MAPGQHECDNAI
-1719 EHLNMVIR
+1719 EHLNLTIR

-1736 ISQNLKPQ
+1736 ISQNLKPR

-1762 ILDRIDFIRQAAK
+1762 ILDRVDLIRQAAK

-1792 EPLTRSAIGT
+1792 EPLTRSAIGS

-1837 GNPKATHAHHAI
+1837 GNPKAIHTHGPI

-1886 SIAKTDERQID
+1886 SIARTDERQID

-1903 SLSFVDHQ
+1903 NLSFVDHQ

-1944 QLTRDFAALA
+1944 QLTRDYAALA
-1954 NDSLGATQASNNTE
+1954 SASLGATQAANNLE

-2000 QYSIKELSDHA
+2000 QYTQKELSDHA
-2011 RSVQEKVS
+2011 KSVQEKVA

-2068 FADQRENI
+2068 FADQRSNI

-2159 GKSVNDPAMLALKE
+2159 GKSVNDPAMLALKD

-2217 DSSDDVIRKASAE
+2217 DCSDDVHKKASAE
-2230 DLIRYAKPITTAT
+2230 DLIRFAKPITTAT

-2273 SVVKGAAA
+2273 GVVKGAAA
-2281 TAETSEIKKR
+2281 TAETSEIKRR
-2291 AINAGRTAAV
+2291 AVNAGRTAAMS
-2301 TYKELLENV
+2301 YKELLESV
-2310 HLVVMKPTPEG
+2310 LFVVLKPTPEG
-2321 KQTISVISRKVANA
+2321 KQSLSLISRKVANA

-2344 AIKAQINVCSFFVR
+2344 AIKAQIDVCSFFVR
-2358 KATSHTLE
+2358 KAAS
-2366 IRWSHWVAGSDW
+2366 RSDW

-2527 KVKADPGSMA
+2527 KVKADSDSMA
-2537 MQRLQSAGNAVKR
+2537 RKRLQAAGNAVKR
-2550 ATEALVRAAQQAKD
+2550 ATEALVKAAQQAKD
-2564 YNDDES
+2564 HIDDDS
-2570 SLTVNKRMVGG
+2570 AVTVNKRMVGG
-2581 IAQEIQAQ
+2581 IAQVI
-2589 EEILRKEKELID
+2589 
-2601 ARKRLMKIRQDRYKD
+2601 
-2616 RPPEDD
+2616 
-2622 D
+2622 